1 MAKATS
7 ADAGA
12 QTEAKA
18 LYNEAREAMAE
29 MKDQLAAAKKD
40 VAVLFPDKT
49 YDPDNREDMKE
60 AKARYQA
67 SLKVHVLDSPDSPG
81 AKDLMKRMYG
91 LYEKVFPIAE
101 EREEYDKLLSLMGK
115 NHDKALQASGAP
127 FREQWILLEDDKG
140 EIVAARNVITF
151 SAAKEAEV
159 AKGIDGTQHLI
170 YGFVEPRV
178 RSLGL
183 GDFTMKIAEDEARK
197 FVASTMPG
205 RDEKSIDLIQ
215 ISEQNAP
222 LKMSMSS
229 MLTDTA
235 GAKTDQFWRREYYE
249 SLGFRELGFDYIQLP
264 LEPRED
270 GGQPTDELNLIIRG
284 VPAPNSTRGI
294 EKQMTHVS
302 ADSVRFHLYNFFDR
316 SVAAGQYEVEAD
328 PDWIKQ
334 AEHLHGTLQ
343 VKPKLD
349 FMALKEKTWDVVGK
363 FVEGKKFNADDFE
376 NKSLAEMTGTKE
388 IPPQVKAAAPA
399 ASKLDAAP
407 KASAGR

>member
-1 MAKATS
+1 MPKMTS
-7 ADAGA
+7 ANAEA
-12 QTEAKA
+12 QANAKEMLQA
-18 LYNEAREAMAE
+18 AKDAMAE
-29 MKDQLAAAKKD
+29 MKAQLAAAKQD
-40 VAVLFPDKT
+40 VATLFPDKS
-49 YDPDNREDMKE
+49 YDPASKADMAA
-60 AKARYQA
+60 AKTRYQS
-67 SLKVHVLDSPDSPG
+67 SLKVHVLDSPDSDE

-115 NHDKALQASGAP
+115 NHDTALQSSGAP

-151 SAAKEAEV
+151 SAARDGEV
-159 AKGIDGTQHLI
+159 AKNIDGTQHLI
-170 YGFVEPRV
+170 YGFVDPRV

-183 GDFTMKIAEDEARK
+183 GDFTMNIAENEARK
-197 FVASTMPG
+197 FIAATMPG

-264 LEPRED
+264 LELREG

-284 VPAPNSTRGI
+284 VPAPDGGRGI

-302 ADSVRFHLYNFFDR
+302 ADAVRFHLYNFFDR
-316 SVAAGQYEVEAD
+316 SVAAGQYDVEAD

-334 AEHLHGTLQ
+334 AGQLQ
-343 VKPKLD
+343 GELAVKPKLD
-349 FMALKEKTWDVVGK
+349 FMALKDQTWRVV
-363 FVEGKKFNADDFE
+363 E
-376 NKSLAEMTGTKE
+376 NYIDSPGFKASVFDEKSLAEVTGISS
-388 IPPQVKAAAPA
+388 IPVQPPKIANTTPA
-399 ASKLDAAP
+399 ANDSKFRLQA
-407 KASAGR
+407 